1 MKQHNALTALLLT
14 MALLAASVVPA
25 FAYSP
30 VEPHSPYYE
39 TDSGKIDSAK
49 AYVTELLKRG
59 SDHFDTAGELRLRG
73 LAASMDEAKAIA
85 WEDHETAS
93 AYLSAF
99 EDALDTI
106 QPVKENAD
114 LVFPQEEVRMRRL
127 LQGYF
132 DKNEPGDEPVIPY
145 NPVWEDF
152 NGYRMVRAYAP
163 MERPATYDL
172 RVGGYIYHGENQY
185 SPSETD
191 YMVVNA
197 KTVVDDADDP
207 DKYVTTF
214 EEGLRLGIIDADRL
228 YEISKKEKFDFTI
241 YRAGDFDHDGNVD
254 VTDATLIQLYIV
266 QNGGAATDVYSDFNN
281 DGVTDVTDATNVQ
294 LFALSHQPD
303 APRQSPV
310 RDIGGLRFTGEVE
323 EMPNRMT
330 LLGSRDELEA
340 FAQTCAFSVK
350 NALYRFDEAYF
361 AKNYLIV
368 DERCIEN
375 DYWAPELEIELEDY
389 AYSESAPHTLF
400 LFTHLYFN
408 VSDRL
413 HKSAIVRFYQVERAA
428 FPEVLTGVKNYSFM
442 PTVAYQA
449 YSNRAMTE
457 IPFRTLSVEVN
468 KDSTETELKKE
479 AVIIRDTAELAVSGY
494 HLSGQYDDAF
504 FEENA
509 LVVWWQVFPYYNNS
523 VNVPR
528 LFVSKSGDT
537 VFVENRQKIPSMS
550 FDVFCDTC
558 VVLSVR
564 KVDIPDAQQAIL
576 LNDYE
581 SYYHH

>member
-39 TDSGKIDSAK
+39 TDSEKIAGAK
-49 AYVTELLKRG
+49 AYVDELLKRG

-73 LAASMDEAKAIA
+73 LAASMDEAKTIA
-85 WEDHETAS
+85 WEDHETAT

-99 EDALDTI
+99 DEALGAI
-106 QPVKENAD
+106 QPVKENAA
-114 LVFPQEEVRMRRL
+114 LVFPKEEVRMRRL
-127 LQGYF
+127 LRGYF
-132 DKNEPGDEPVIPY
+132 DKNEPGDEPLISY

-152 NGYRMVRAYAP
+152 NGYRLVRAYSP

-185 SPSETD
+185 SPSETG

-197 KTVVDDADDP
+197 KTLVDDADDP

-228 YEISKKEKFDFTI
+228 YEISKKEKFDFAI
-241 YRAGDFDHDGNVD
+241 YRAGDFDRDGNVD
-254 VTDATLIQLYIV
+254 VTDATLIQLYIA

-294 LFALSHQPD
+294 LFAVSHQPD
-303 APRQSPV
+303 VPKQSPV
-310 RDIGGLRFTGEVE
+310 RDIGGLRFTGEVG

-330 LLGSRDELEA
+330 LLGSRGELEA
-340 FAQTCAFSVK
+340 FAQTCSFSLK

-368 DERCIEN
+368 DERCIN
-375 DYWAPELEIELEDY
+375 TDYWAPELEIELEAHQY
-389 AYSESAPHTLF
+389 KASEPHTLF
-400 LFTHLYFN
+400 LFTNLYFN

-413 HKSAIVRFYQVERAA
+413 QKSAIVRFYQVERAA
-428 FPEVLTGVKNYSFM
+428 FSEVLTDVKNYSFM

-449 YSNRAMTE
+449 YSNLAMTE
-457 IPFRTLSVEVN
+457 IPFRFLAVEEERGIV
-468 KDSTETELKKE
+468 D
-479 AVIIRDTAELAVSGY
+479 AVPKRDAAVIRDTAELAASGY

-509 LVVWWQVFPYYNNS
+509 IVVWHEVFPYYNTS

-528 LFVSKSGDT
+528 LFINESGDT
-537 VFVENRQKIPSMS
+537 VFVENRQKIPSAY
-550 FDVFCDTC
+550 FEDTTDTYI
-558 VVLSVR
+558 VLSVR

>member
-39 TDSGKIDSAK
+39 TDSEKIAGAK
-49 AYVTELLKRG
+49 AYVDELLKRG

-99 EDALDTI
+99 DEALNTI

-127 LQGYF
+127 LHGYF
-132 DKNEPGDEPVIPY
+132 DKNEPGDEPLISY

-152 NGYRMVRAYAP
+152 NGYRLVRAYSP

-185 SPSETD
+185 SPSETG

-228 YEISKKEKFDFTI
+228 YEISKKEKFDFAI
-241 YRAGDFDHDGNVD
+241 YRAGDFDRDGNVD
-254 VTDATLIQLYIV
+254 VTDATLIQLYIS
-266 QNGGAATDVYSDFNN
+266 QNDGAATDVYSDFNN
-281 DGVTDVTDATNVQ
+281 DGVTDVTDATLVQ
-294 LFALSHQPD
+294 LFAASHQPD
-303 APRQSPV
+303 VPKQSPV
-310 RDIGGLRFTGEVE
+310 RDIGGLRFTGDVG

-330 LLGSRDELEA
+330 LLGSRDELDT
-340 FAQTCAFSVK
+340 FAQTCTFSVK
-350 NALYRFDEAYF
+350 NALNRFDEAYF
-361 AKNYLIV
+361 AGNYLIV
-368 DERCIEN
+368 LKCCIEN
-375 DYWAPELEIELEDY
+375 DYWAPELEIELEN
-389 AYSESAPHTLF
+389 YSYKASDPHTLF
-400 LFTHLYFN
+400 LFTNLYFN

-413 HKSAIVRFYQVERAA
+413 QKSALVRFYQVERAA
-428 FPEVLTGVKNYSFM
+428 FPEVLTEVKNYSFM

-449 YSNRAMTE
+449 YSNLAMTE
-457 IPFRTLSVEVN
+457 IPFRFLTVEEERGIV
-468 KDSTETELKKE
+468 D
-479 AVIIRDTAELAVSGY
+479 AVPKRDAAVIRDTAELAASGY

-509 LVVWWQVFPYYNNS
+509 LVVWHEVFPYPNTS

-528 LFVSKSGDT
+528 LFVSESGDT
-537 VFVENRQKIPSMS
+537 VFVENRQKIPSAY
-550 FDVFCDTC
+550 FEDTTDTC
-558 VVLSVR
+558 IVLSVR